1 MAKEYFAFISYKS
14 EDVAWAVW
22 LQHELEHYHLP
33 ALYNGREDIRHNLRP
48 VFRDI
53 DELSAGNLPEQIHDA
68 LVNSQNLIVICS
80 PNAAKSP
87 WVNQEVETFISLDRT
102 DRIFP
107 FIIEGN
113 SPKEFFPPALLN
125 LPKSQERLGG
135 EIGKKGRDAAFVK
148 IVAGM
153 LHVDFDSLWNG
164 YEREKANNELIERE
178 KKELPKIKAID
189 KDFEYFVFIS
199 YSSLDNVWAV
209 WLRDELEHYH
219 LPSSFNERTD
229 VRDNLRKVFR
239 DRDELSAGTE
249 WNYQVYKALSETCNL
264 IVICSPNAAQSDAVN
279 EEIEQFIALGRED
292 HIYPFIVEGDKPEQ
306 CFPPALNHSKLGGD
320 INKDGGRDAAFVKVV
335 AGMLNQKFSALW
347 QRYEKDKAEEQ
358 QRQKE
363 QRDNLLRV
371 QSRFISEKTI
381 DLVENGDSYLAQRIL
396 LEVMPK
402 DLENPDRP
410 YTPEA
415 EVAFR
420 KALKNPSAILYGHK
434 ERVNCAV
441 YSPDGKTIFS
451 GGEDNR
457 IHIWDAQTGK
467 EIQKYHEHSD
477 GIDDIVFSPDGKRFV
492 SIASS
497 SLIIWDTESKQKL
510 LEYRDIYP
518 RVYAVAFNPNG
529 KTIAIAQQHNI
540 IILDVETGNEQFT
553 ITGHTGIIHSISF
566 SPDGEYIISTAM
578 DDDIHIWDATTGMFI
593 KKIVGFVDSNV
604 SFSPDGKYIIA
615 DTSILDA
622 QTGEELIKLDG
633 HKESVNSSICSPNGK
648 LIVTASWDRTVRV
661 WDIETGNELKKL
673 EGHTDGVT
681 SASFSPD
688 GKYIVSTS
696 LDKTIRIWQVDSL
709 PGFFSVE
716 KMKMIGTGKRTIFSN
731 DGKKIISISYSDYY
745 DNIIQIW
752 DAKTGFE
759 LKRLIGHKRTINSIA
774 LSPDG
779 QHIASASSDKSI
791 RIWDIETGELL
802 SLIQGHNDEVYAVAY
817 SPDGKYLASASSDET
832 IRIWDATTGI
842 EIKRI
847 ESEEEYIPSI
857 IFSLDGRFIAAAA
870 FMFIKIWNIDTGEE
884 HKRIDTDNLVKH
896 VAYSPDGQY
905 IVAATDNDILRL
917 WNATTGVLVREMVG
931 HAKGINYV
939 AFSPNGEYI
948 VSASEDS
955 TVRIWNVETGI
966 EILKLDQNAGRVFC
980 AAFSPDGTRVVTAPD
995 EEIRIWDFPAIQDLI
1010 DQTREQFKDYPLTTE
1025 ERKKYFLD

>member
-1 MAKEYFAFISYKS
+1 MDKQYFAFISYKS
-14 EDVAWAVW
+14 EDVEWAVW

-33 ALYNGREDIRHNLRP
+33 ASFNGRDDIRKDLRP
-48 VFRDI
+48 IFRDL
-53 DELSAGNLPEQIHDA
+53 DELSAGNLPEQIHEA
-68 LVNSQNLIVICS
+68 LVNSQNLVVVCS
-80 PNAAKSP
+80 PKAAKSP
-87 WVNQEVETFISLDRT
+87 WVNQEVETFISLGRT
-102 DRIFP
+102 NRIYP
-107 FIIEGN
+107 FIVEGN
-113 SPKEFFPPALLN
+113 SPEEFFPPALLK
-125 LPKSQERLGG
+125 LPKNQERLGG
-135 EIGKKGRDAAFVK
+135 EVSKNGRDAAFVK

-153 LHVDFDSLWNG
+153 LHVDFDSLWNR
-164 YEREKANNELIERE
+164 YEKEKAEQERLEREK
-178 KKELPKIKAID
+178 
-189 KDFEYFVFIS
+189 
-199 YSSLDNVWAV
+199 
-209 WLRDELEHYH
+209 
-219 LPSSFNERTD
+219 
-229 VRDNLRKVFR
+229 
-239 DRDELSAGTE
+239 
-249 WNYQVYKALSETCNL
+249 
-264 IVICSPNAAQSDAVN
+264 
-279 EEIEQFIALGRED
+279 
-292 HIYPFIVEGDKPEQ
+292 
-306 CFPPALNHSKLGGD
+306 
-320 INKDGGRDAAFVKVV
+320 
-335 AGMLNQKFSALW
+335 
-347 QRYEKDKAEEQ
+347 
-358 QRQKE
+358 
-363 QRDNLLRV
+363 RDNLLRV
-371 QSRFISEKTI
+371 QSRFISEKAI

-415 EVAFR
+415 EKAFR

-441 YSPDGKTIFS
+441 YSPDGKTILS

-510 LEYRDIYP
+510 VVYRDIYP

-540 IILDVETGNEQFT
+540 LILDVETGNELFT
-553 ITGHTGIIHSISF
+553 ITGLTGIIHSISY
-566 SPDGEYIISTAM
+566 SPDGKHIIADSM
-578 DDDIHIWDATTGMFI
+578 EDHLHIWDATTGLLI
-593 KKIVGFVDSNV
+593 KEIEGYVNTSVSFSPNGKYIVADTYILEAQTGKELRKLEGHTDSV
-604 SFSPDGKYIIA
+604 THAVFSPDGKRIVT
-615 DTSILDA
+615 TSWDHTVRVWNVE
-622 QTGEELIKLDG
+622 TGEELQ
-633 HKESVNSSICSPNGK
+633 
-648 LIVTASWDRTVRV
+648 
-661 WDIETGNELKKL
+661 KL

-681 SASFSPD
+681 HAAFSPD

-696 LDKTIRIWQVDSL
+696 VDKTIRIWQVDSL
-709 PGFFSVE
+709 PVFFSVE

-791 RIWDIETGELL
+791 RIWDIKTGELL

-905 IVAATDNDILRL
+905 IVAATDNDILRV
-917 WNATTGVLVREMVG
+917 WNATTGILVRKMVG
-931 HAKGINYV
+931 HAKGINCV

-966 EILKLDQNAGRVFC
+966 EILMLDQNSGRVFS
-980 AAFSPDGTRVVTAPD
+980 AAFSPDGTRIVTAPD
-995 EEIRIWDFPAIQDLI
+995 EEIHIWDFPAIQDLI
-1010 DQTREQFKDYPLTTE
+1010 DQTREQFKDCPLTEE
-1025 ERKKYFLD
+1025 ERRKYYLD

>member
-1 MAKEYFAFISYKS
+1 MDKQYFAFISYKS
-14 EDVAWAVW
+14 EDVEWAVW

-33 ALYNGREDIRHNLRP
+33 ASFNGRDDIRKDLRP
-48 VFRDI
+48 IFRDI
-53 DELSAGNLPEQIHDA
+53 DELSAGNLPEQIHEA
-68 LVNSQNLIVICS
+68 LVNSQNLIVVCS
-80 PNAAKSP
+80 PKSAKSP
-87 WVNQEVETFISLDRT
+87 WVNQEVETFISLGRT
-102 DRIFP
+102 NCIFP
-107 FIIEGN
+107 FIVEGN
-113 SPKEFFPPALLN
+113 SPEEYFPPALLK
-125 LPKSQERLGG
+125 LPKNQERLGG
-135 EIGKKGRDAAFVK
+135 EVSKNGRDAAFVK

-153 LHVDFDSLWNG
+153 LHVEFDSLWNR
-164 YEREKANNELIERE
+164 YEKEKAEQERLEREK
-178 KKELPKIKAID
+178 
-189 KDFEYFVFIS
+189 
-199 YSSLDNVWAV
+199 
-209 WLRDELEHYH
+209 
-219 LPSSFNERTD
+219 
-229 VRDNLRKVFR
+229 
-239 DRDELSAGTE
+239 
-249 WNYQVYKALSETCNL
+249 
-264 IVICSPNAAQSDAVN
+264 
-279 EEIEQFIALGRED
+279 
-292 HIYPFIVEGDKPEQ
+292 
-306 CFPPALNHSKLGGD
+306 
-320 INKDGGRDAAFVKVV
+320 
-335 AGMLNQKFSALW
+335 
-347 QRYEKDKAEEQ
+347 
-358 QRQKE
+358 
-363 QRDNLLRV
+363 RDNLLRV
-371 QSRFISEKTI
+371 QSRFISEKAI
-381 DLVENGDSYLAQRIL
+381 DLVEKGDSYLAQRIL

-415 EVAFR
+415 EKAFR

-510 LEYRDIYP
+510 VEYRDIYP

-540 IILDVETGNEQFT
+540 LILDVETGNELFT
-553 ITGHTGIIHSISF
+553 ITGLTGIIHSISY
-566 SPDGEYIISTAM
+566 SPDGKHIIADSM
-578 DDDIHIWDATTGMFI
+578 EDHLHIWDATTGLLI
-593 KKIVGFVDSNV
+593 KEIEGYVNTSVSFSPNGKYIVADTYILEAQTGKELRKLEGHTDSV
-604 SFSPDGKYIIA
+604 THAVFSPDGKRIVT
-615 DTSILDA
+615 TSWDHTVRVWNVE
-622 QTGEELIKLDG
+622 TGEELQ
-633 HKESVNSSICSPNGK
+633 
-648 LIVTASWDRTVRV
+648 
-661 WDIETGNELKKL
+661 KL

-681 SASFSPD
+681 HAAFSPD

-696 LDKTIRIWQVDSL
+696 VDKTIRIWQVDSL

-832 IRIWDATTGI
+832 IRIWDATIGL

-847 ESEEEYIPSI
+847 ESREEYIPSLV
-857 IFSLDGRFIAAAA
+857 FSLDGRLIAAAD
-870 FMFIKIWNIDTGEE
+870 FSLIKIWDIETGEE
-884 HKRIDTDNLVKH
+884 HKRIDTDNLIKH

-905 IVAATDNDILRL
+905 IVAATDNDILRV
-917 WNATTGVLVREMVG
+917 WNATTGILVREMVG
-931 HAKGINYV
+931 HAKGINCV

-966 EILKLDQNAGRVFC
+966 EILMLDQNSGRVFS
-980 AAFSPDGTRVVTAPD
+980 AAFSPDGTRIVTAPD
-995 EEIRIWDFPAIQDLI
+995 DGTIRIWEFPALQELI
-1010 DQTREQFKDYPLTTE
+1010 DQTREQFKDCPLTE
-1025 ERKKYFLD
+1025 EDRKKYYLD

>member
-1 MAKEYFAFISYKS
+1 MDKQYFAFISYKS
-14 EDVAWAVW
+14 EDVEWAVW

-33 ALYNGREDIRHNLRP
+33 ASFNGRDDIRKDLRP
-48 VFRDI
+48 IFRDI
-53 DELSAGNLPEQIHDA
+53 DELSAGNLPEQIHEA
-68 LVNSQNLIVICS
+68 LVYSQNLVVVCS
-80 PNAAKSP
+80 PKAAKSP
-87 WVNQEVETFISLDRT
+87 WVNQEVETFISLGRT
-102 DRIFP
+102 NRIYP
-107 FIIEGN
+107 FIVEGN
-113 SPKEFFPPALLN
+113 SPEEFFPPALLK
-125 LPKSQERLGG
+125 LPKNQERLGG
-135 EIGKKGRDAAFVK
+135 EVRKNGRDAAFVK
-148 IVAGM
+148 IVSGM
-153 LHVDFDSLWNG
+153 LHVDFDSLWNR
-164 YEREKANNELIERE
+164 YEKEKAEQERLEREK
-178 KKELPKIKAID
+178 
-189 KDFEYFVFIS
+189 
-199 YSSLDNVWAV
+199 
-209 WLRDELEHYH
+209 
-219 LPSSFNERTD
+219 
-229 VRDNLRKVFR
+229 
-239 DRDELSAGTE
+239 
-249 WNYQVYKALSETCNL
+249 
-264 IVICSPNAAQSDAVN
+264 
-279 EEIEQFIALGRED
+279 
-292 HIYPFIVEGDKPEQ
+292 
-306 CFPPALNHSKLGGD
+306 
-320 INKDGGRDAAFVKVV
+320 
-335 AGMLNQKFSALW
+335 
-347 QRYEKDKAEEQ
+347 
-358 QRQKE
+358 
-363 QRDNLLRV
+363 RDNLLRV
-371 QSRFISEKTI
+371 QSRFISEKAI

-415 EVAFR
+415 EKAFR

-510 LEYRDIYP
+510 VEYRDIYP

-540 IILDVETGNEQFT
+540 LILDVETGNELFT
-553 ITGHTGIIHSISF
+553 ITGLTGIIHSISY
-566 SPDGEYIISTAM
+566 SPDGKHIIADSM
-578 DDDIHIWDATTGMFI
+578 EDHLHIWDATTGLLI
-593 KKIVGFVDSNV
+593 KEIEGYVNTSV
-604 SFSPDGKYIIA
+604 SFSPNGKYIVA
-615 DTSILDA
+615 DTYILDA
-622 QTGEELIKLDG
+622 QTGKELRKLEGHTDSVTHSAFSPDG
-633 HKESVNSSICSPNGK
+633 KR
-648 LIVTASWDRTVRV
+648 IVTTSWDHTVRV
-661 WDIETGNELKKL
+661 WNVETGEDLQKL

-681 SASFSPD
+681 HAAFSPD

-696 LDKTIRIWQVDSL
+696 VDKTIRIWQVDSL

-847 ESEEEYIPSI
+847 ESEEEYIPSLV
-857 IFSLDGRFIAAAA
+857 FSLDGRLIAAAD
-870 FMFIKIWNIDTGEE
+870 FSLIKIWDIETGEE

-917 WNATTGVLVREMVG
+917 WNATTGVLVREMAG
-931 HAKGINYV
+931 HAKGINCV

-966 EILKLDQNAGRVFC
+966 EILMLDQNSGRVFSV
-980 AAFSPDGTRVVTAPD
+980 AFSPDGTRIVTAPD
-995 EEIRIWDFPAIQDLI
+995 DGTIRIWEFPAIQDLI
-1010 DQTREQFKDYPLTTE
+1010 DQTREQFKDCPLTEE
-1025 ERKKYFLD
+1025 ERRKYYLD